1 MGVRGSFSTL
11 LGAVGVGTSLQTL
24 MAQSGVQGPAAAA
37 AAPEL
42 VKMQIPGR
50 HPGPAGGEA
59 GSEVQQPVVRGPPGD
74 AGGAHSLRSAA
85 LEDIW
90 PPSSTPF
97 FFLLP
102 FLIGHCWDLGRQP
115 SVHLVT
121 LLNCPLVLIICRP
134 ILLDIVG
141 RGFRCLQI
149 MTDLSCPF

>member
-1 MGVRGSFSTL
+1 MRGSFSAP

-37 AAPEL
+37 PEP

-59 GSEVQQPVVRGPPGD
+59 GSGVQQPVVRGPPGD
-74 AGGAHSLRSAA
+74 AGGAYSLRSTA

-97 FFLLP
+97 FFYYL
-102 FLIGHCWDLGRQP
+102 F
-115 SVHLVT
+115 
-121 LLNCPLVLIICRP
+121 
-134 ILLDIVG
+134 
-141 RGFRCLQI
+141 
-149 MTDLSCPF
+149 